1 MLEKL
6 SDDCLTKMI
15 LPKDVIKAQIWLH
28 QILVSKE
35 TTIKLT
41 AKG

>member
-15 LPKDVIKAQIWLH
+15 LPKDVITVQIWLH
-28 QILVSKE
+28 QILVIKE
-35 TTIKLT
+35 TTT
-41 AKG
+41 V